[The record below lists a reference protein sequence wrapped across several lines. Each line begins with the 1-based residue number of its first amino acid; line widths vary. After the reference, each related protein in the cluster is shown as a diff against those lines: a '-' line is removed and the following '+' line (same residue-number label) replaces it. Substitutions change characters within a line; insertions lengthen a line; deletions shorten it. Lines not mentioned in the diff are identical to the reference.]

1 MVISWIEQ
9 MESQT
14 DKNAKFLKASF
25 VDKVYGEPAGQRY
38 RLPINF
44 LYGRNTWIARTTQS
58 QTSYKLLS

>member
-1 MVISWIEQ
+1 

-14 DKNAKFLKASF
+14 DKNTKFLKASF
-25 VDKVYGEPAGQRY
+25 MDKAHGQPAGQRY

-44 LYGRNTWIARTTQS
+44 LYGRNTWTARTTQA